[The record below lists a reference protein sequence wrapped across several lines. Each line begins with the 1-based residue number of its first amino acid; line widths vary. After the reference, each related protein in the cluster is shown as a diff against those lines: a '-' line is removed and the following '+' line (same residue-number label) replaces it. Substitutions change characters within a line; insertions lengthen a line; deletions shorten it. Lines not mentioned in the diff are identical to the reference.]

1 MLGTKPK
8 HARDTVTF
16 NVNSAS
22 TSYRK
27 EEHWIDRYDDNPLD
41 LALTITYGE
50 NSFSSCSSQVSN
62 ALHTPIDQV

>member
-1 MLGTKPK
+1 MLGTKLK

-16 NVNSAS
+16 NVNNAS

-50 NSFSSCSSQVSN
+50 NSFSS
-62 ALHTPIDQV
+62 

>member
-8 HARDTVTF
+8 HARDIVTF
-16 NVNSAS
+16 NVNNGS

-41 LALTITYGE
+41 LALTITYDE
-50 NSFSSCSSQVSN
+50 NSFSS
-62 ALHTPIDQV
+62 